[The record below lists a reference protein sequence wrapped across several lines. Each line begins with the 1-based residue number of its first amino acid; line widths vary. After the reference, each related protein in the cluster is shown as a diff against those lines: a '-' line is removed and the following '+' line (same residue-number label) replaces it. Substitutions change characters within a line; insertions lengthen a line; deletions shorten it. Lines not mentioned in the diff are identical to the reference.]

1 MSGAVHRLATVVV
14 AMSGLLGALSC
25 REPLDDNL
33 SDLTALR
40 LVAIRS
46 EPAEAEPGDDVRL
59 SALVVGHDGV
69 LAAADVD
76 WAFCLAPKPPGE
88 VGTINRACL
97 LPTGPAL
104 QPIGVGLVVDATLPD
119 DGCQLFGPDPPPPED
134 GSPGGRPVDPDP
146 SGGYHQPARLGLPGG
161 TQAIA
166 VGSTR
171 IACGVA
177 GATPEAAAELR
188 RSYRRNENPAVAALV
203 WRDVDGDVALPSAD
217 DPEAPEVVVPAGASL
232 TLRAA
237 WPACPAVPV
246 CGDGVCSTE
255 EGDDC
260 PDDCDAPRGCGG
272 AEDYL
277 VYDRARKVLATRRE
291 SVRAAWYT
299 TGGVF
304 AQDHTGRDEA
314 ATLAGATTTDDVWHV
329 PDTPGE
335 VHLVVVLGDD
345 RGGVGWSVHRVTV
358 APP

>member
-1 MSGAVHRLATVVV
+1 M
-14 AMSGLLGALSC
+14 
-25 REPLDDNL
+25 
-33 SDLTALR
+33 
-40 LVAIRS
+40 
-46 EPAEAEPGDDVRL
+46 
-59 SALVVGHDGV
+59 
-69 LAAADVD
+69 
-76 WAFCLAPKPPGE
+76 
-88 VGTINRACL
+88 
-97 LPTGPAL
+97 
-104 QPIGVGLVVDATLPD
+104 
-119 DGCQLFGPDPPPPED
+119 
-134 GSPGGRPVDPDP
+134 
-146 SGGYHQPARLGLPGG
+146 PGG

-177 GATPEAAAELR
+177 GATPEAASEFG

-203 WRDVDGDVALPSAD
+203 WRDAAGDVVLPRSD
-217 DPEAPEVVVPAGASL
+217 DAEAPEVVVPAGASI
-232 TLRAA
+232 TLRAG
-237 WPACPAVPV
+237 WPACPVTPV
-246 CGDGVCSTE
+246 CGDGVCSSE
-255 EGDDC
+255 EDDDGCADDC
-260 PDDCDAPRGCGG
+260 EEPRGCGG

-277 VYDRARKVLATRRE
+277 VYDRARKVLETRRE

-314 ATLAGATTTDDVWHV
+314 ATLAGATSTDDVWQV